1 MAYFD
6 HFEWLSQYYDRLFK
20 SSNPDRIIKLVDLPI
35 SGSILD
41 AGGGTGRISQQLV
54 GMAASIVVV
63 DYSLGMLKQASGK
76 NGLQTVC
83 AQTEKLPFPT
93 RSFDRIIMVDAFHH
107 VFNQSNTL
115 QELWR
120 VVKPGGKIVI
130 EEPDVRNFKV
140 KILAVVEKLLLM
152 RSRFTNPM
160 RIASMVKFPNTH
172 IRVEKDGYTAWIIME
187 KIGR

>member
-1 MAYFD
+1 MACFD

-54 GMAASIVVV
+54 GMASSIVVV
-63 DYSLGMLKQASGK
+63 DYSLGMLRQASGK

-83 AQTEKLPFPT
+83 AQTEKIPFPT
-93 RSFDRIIMVDAFHH
+93 SSFDRIIMVDAFHH
-107 VFNQSNTL
+107 VINQSNTL

-152 RSRFTNPM
+152 RSQFVNPL
-160 RIASMVKFPNTH
+160 RIANMVRFPNTH
-172 IRVEKDGYTAWIIME
+172 IRVDKDGYTAWIIME
-187 KIGR
+187 KTS